1 MVIIRLARSG
11 AKKNPYYFITVADER
26 RPRDGK
32 FIERLGFFNPSASGQ
47 EERLRLDLDK
57 LNEWVS
63 KGAQVSDRVQ
73 TLVKEANLSPEELQA
88 KLDAKKAKADA
99 KKATIDARLAKEA
112 EEKAA
117 EEAAA
122 ELGGVKII
130 YTGPTSTTAEGQIE
144 VINSLIA
151 QGVDAI
157 AVSANDPDALA
168 PALKKAM
175 SRGITVISW
184 DSGVA
189 QEGRQM
195 HLNPSSTPL
204 IGNTIIKLAADHM
217 PNGGD
222 VAILSATST
231 STNQN
236 AWIDAA
242 KEVLPNYSGVNLV
255 ATVYGDDLSD
265 KSYREAEGLMAT
277 YPDLK
282 AIIAPTTVG
291 ILAACQA
298 VTDAGKIGEINVTGL
313 GLPSEMA
320 GCVDSGA
327 TKSFAIWN
335 PIDLGYAATMLAYNI
350 HNGAATDEGSSVEMG
365 RIGSAV
371 LDGTGS
377 AAMSDPFT
385 YDSSNV
391 GDFKSIF

>member
-1 MVIIRLARSG
+1 MKRH
-11 AKKNPYYFITVADER
+11 YF
-26 RPRDGK
+26 GK
-32 FIERLGFFNPSASGQ
+32 FLAVMTIAASMVSSAAMADDMRIALVVKALGIGFFEAAA
-47 EERLRLDLDK
+47 
-57 LNEWVS
+57 
-63 KGAQVSDRVQ
+63 KG
-73 TLVKEANLSPEELQA
+73 
-88 KLDAKKAKADA
+88 
-99 KKATIDARLAKEA
+99 
-112 EEKAA
+112 A

-122 ELGGVKII
+122 ELGGVDVI
-130 YTGPTSTTAEGQIE
+130 YTGPTDTTAEGQIE

-157 AVSANDPDALA
+157 AISANDPDALV

-175 SRGITVISW
+175 SRGITVVSW

-189 QEGRQM
+189 PDGRQM
-195 HLNPSSTPL
+195 HLNPSSTDL

-222 VAILSATST
+222 VAILSATAT
-231 STNQN
+231 ATNQN

-242 KEVLPNYSGVNLV
+242 KAVLPNYSGVNLV

-265 KSYREAEGLMAT
+265 KSYREAQGLMAT

-291 ILAACQA
+291 ILASCQA

-320 GCVDSGA
+320 GCVESGA

-335 PIDLGYAATMLAYNI
+335 PIDLGYAATMIAYNI
-350 HNGAATDEGSSVEMG
+350 SKGAKTGPGAVVPMG
-365 RIGSAV
+365 RMGNAT
-371 LDGTGS
+371 LDDSGS

-385 YDSSNV
+385 YDSSNI
-391 GDFKSIF
+391 DQFKSIF